1 MIHKFLDICSYEN
14 QKKKIYHIIGLV
26 DKRQQQLQQQRTIL
40 KVIPI
45 TVLQIQT
52 KLSTKT
58 KN

>member
-1 MIHKFLDICSYEN
+1 MIHKFLDIFSYEN
-14 QKKKIYHIIGLV
+14 QKKSYHIIGLV